1 MSLPSELSSSKSLF
15 FVYAPYEK
23 RITAQ
28 PANLSAEGKR
38 LSGID
43 GFAGIVLSDE
53 SESTESKRMLGSVMI
68 CEAENVEE
76 VREKIK
82 ADACLSEG
90 VWRAE
95 TLVILPFH
103 STMPLPIKHSH
114 LP

>member
-1 MSLPSELSSSKSLF
+1 MSRPSEPSSSKSLF

-23 RITAQ
+23 RIAAQ
-28 PANLSAEGKR
+28 PAHLSAEEKR
-38 LSGID
+38 LSGIAE
-43 GFAGIVLSDE
+43 FAGIVLSDE
-53 SESTESKRMLGSVMI
+53 SEEPTEPKRMLGSVMI

-82 ADACLSEG
+82 ADIYLSEG

-103 STMPLPIKHSH
+103 STMLPCKHS
-114 LP
+114 